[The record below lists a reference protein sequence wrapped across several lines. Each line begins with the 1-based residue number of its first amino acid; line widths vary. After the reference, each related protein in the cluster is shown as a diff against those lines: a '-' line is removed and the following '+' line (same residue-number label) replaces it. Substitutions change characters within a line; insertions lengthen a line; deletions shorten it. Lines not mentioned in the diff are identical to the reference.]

1 MAATRRRSTW
11 ERRLREIER
20 EKAQVREQI
29 ETVRRWVDDI
39 PEEDRRALEPRLR
52 PSAGRIISVA
62 EDPSDT
68 SPTPGSSLDF
78 APGPEGLDIKR
89 VVMPRL
95 QRTDLLRPAIGGGPA
110 TARLT
115 EPEHDRFRSYLGTG
129 GLKRV
134 RENRRD
140 QGSPRLRTLFM
151 LLMVLTLGFI
161 LIKMIT

>member
-68 SPTPGSSLDF
+68 
-78 APGPEGLDIKR
+78 
-89 VVMPRL
+89 
-95 QRTDLLRPAIGGGPA
+95 
-110 TARLT
+110 
-115 EPEHDRFRSYLGTG
+115 
-129 GLKRV
+129 
-134 RENRRD
+134 
-140 QGSPRLRTLFM
+140 
-151 LLMVLTLGFI
+151 
-161 LIKMIT
+161 